1 MNLHHSFEITITPNT
16 IVYSHSNS
24 GTLTLAAQNQSL
36 TLKFGVDSLD
46 KLRQLHEQLGDLLDC
61 KTEQKLESLQSQIE
75 EVRRRSTSSA
85 SPILPSF
92 ARESDRENNDS
103 SLTNQLSHI

>member
-1 MNLHHSFEITITPNT
+1 MNLHHSLEITITPNT

-24 GTLTLAAQNQSL
+24 GKLTLAAENQSL

-46 KLRQLHEQLGDLLDC
+46 KLRQLHEQLGDLLESQ
-61 KTEQKLESLQSQIE
+61 TQQKLASLQSQIE
-75 EVRRRSTSSA
+75 AVRRHSTSSA

-92 ARESDRENNDS
+92 ARESNRENHNS
-103 SLTNQLSHI
+103 SPTTIVPF